1 MVFVVVKARL
11 FSVVSI
17 NFSCQRMGIVKNNG
31 WLSVVLC
38 CAFPACGT
46 DGAGTMPSPIFV
58 SSQPLNNEK
67 YVLEY
72 VHMLECMYVR
82 YRIKN
87 KIWVLS

>member
-17 NFSCQRMGIVKNNG
+17 NFSCQRMGIVKNNV
-31 WLSVVLC
+31 WLSAVLC
-38 CAFPACGT
+38 CAFPGCAT

-72 VHMLECMYVR
+72 VHVLECMCQISNCCPVF
-82 YRIKN
+82 
-87 KIWVLS
+87 L

>member
-17 NFSCQRMGIVKNNG
+17 NFSCQRMGIVKNNV
-31 WLSVVLC
+31 WLSAVLC
-38 CAFPACGT
+38 CAFPACAT
-46 DGAGTMPSPIFV
+46 DVAGTMSSPIFV